1 MTGYEKK
8 LVQHQDTLTEPNRTG
23 PDRNETL
30 RYPDTL
36 TSSGFPSV
44 AATQELS
51 FLRKSSEKRLP
62 AKLVWTSTKGIVG
75 PLVLLVLE
83 QKLQESWREATRSDT
98 VDFLL
103 MWRQNTRVWVP
114 INRIYCTKSV
124 EFKMSVFI
132 VYEEYLTTAWHHGPR
147 SCCCWCCCVAVIVLF
162 CWDFILKGMAGSTAD
177 WTVKRFR
184 FCLVSETTERPPLVI
199 RLTLVTTTKRNMVFF
214 LTFTMCKLLR

>member
-1 MTGYEKK
+1 MNEWINKYHKPCAFPTASCRVGDRQANKNHSLSRGARGKVQAARWLADVTGDFPSVIGLGEKM
-8 LVQHQDTLTEPNRTG
+8 NRHWLSTRKSWFNTRTHWRNGTG
-23 PDRNETL
+23 PDRIETL

-51 FLRKSSEKRLP
+51 FLRKSSEKRLH

-83 QKLQESWREATRSDT
+83 QKLQERWREATRSDT

-114 INRIYCTKSV
+114 INRI
-124 EFKMSVFI
+124 
-132 VYEEYLTTAWHHGPR
+132 
-147 SCCCWCCCVAVIVLF
+147 
-162 CWDFILKGMAGSTAD
+162 
-177 WTVKRFR
+177 
-184 FCLVSETTERPPLVI
+184 
-199 RLTLVTTTKRNMVFF
+199 
-214 LTFTMCKLLR
+214 